1 MSQVLRARGLRQ
13 SLARSLCVARQTKR
27 LDDLTSF
34 RPRISVARGV
44 ATNRRSQTPCGSLV
58 IRDVYHYC
66 NTHMPDIPFQFEI
79 HPSSGV
85 PIYRQVM
92 DQVKALASS
101 GRLRPGD
108 MLPSVRQMAVEL
120 QINMMT
126 VSKAYARMEA
136 EGVLERA
143 RGQGM
148 LIAEA

>member
-1 MSQVLRARGLRQ
+1 M
-13 SLARSLCVARQTKR
+13 
-27 LDDLTSF
+27 
-34 RPRISVARGV
+34 P
-44 ATNRRSQTPCGSLV
+44 LV
-58 IRDVYHYC
+58 MDEVHYYR
-66 NTHMPDIPFQFEI
+66 NTQMPDIPFQFEI

-126 VSKAYARMEA
+126 VSKAYARLEA

-148 LIAEA
+148 LIAEARPKTTLAQRHAELRPLAEHVVTRGMQLNLSDDQILAVVKSVLKERR

>member
-1 MSQVLRARGLRQ
+1 
-13 SLARSLCVARQTKR
+13 
-27 LDDLTSF
+27 
-34 RPRISVARGV
+34 
-44 ATNRRSQTPCGSLV
+44 
-58 IRDVYHYC
+58 
-66 NTHMPDIPFQFEI
+66 MPDIPFQFEI

-101 GRLRPGD
+101 GRLKPGD

-126 VSKAYARMEA
+126 VSKAYARLEA

-148 LIAEA
+148 LIAEARPKTTLAQRHAELRPLAEHIVTRGMQLNLSDDQILAVVKSVLKERR